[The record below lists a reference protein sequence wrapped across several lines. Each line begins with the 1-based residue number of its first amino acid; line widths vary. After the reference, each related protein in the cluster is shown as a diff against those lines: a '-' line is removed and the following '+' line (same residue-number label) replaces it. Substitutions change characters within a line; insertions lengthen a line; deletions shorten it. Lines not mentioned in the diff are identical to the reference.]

1 MNKLISL
8 FVFDISQGLQMK
20 DQLTRYIGRL
30 LLKYDMSDVI
40 TKGSEDKL
48 TGNISNNDLLG
59 QLY

>member
-48 TGNISNNDLLG
+48 TGEIASNDLLG
-59 QLY
+59 